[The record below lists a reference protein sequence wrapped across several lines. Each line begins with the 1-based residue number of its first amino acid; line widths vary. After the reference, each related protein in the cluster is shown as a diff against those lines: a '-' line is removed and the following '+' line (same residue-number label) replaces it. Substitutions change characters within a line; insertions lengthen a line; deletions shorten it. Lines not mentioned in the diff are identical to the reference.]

1 MITDLFSHKI
11 HSSTAEWQEKL
22 IELACV
28 FAEFDGQI
36 YDREK
41 IEKRLQTISSRGT
54 FVARDASK
62 FRDEISAYPAY
73 LGLYRL
79 ELLNNAWIFRLSET
93 AKRYLINEEPNVAA
107 FMLLQLTLF
116 QYPSG
121 MGVAYYSN
129 SDKLRIQANTRVRTF
144 DFIKKSIHISPLRLI
159 CKGLEADAHL
169 RDISILD
176 AKLTYRELFVL
187 ANHSDINKFALPN
200 LSKVIEILRETRE
213 GLHLPPPH
221 FETRLHILNHT
232 DFLKVDKGA
241 IGLRNAVNDRDI
253 ADILLKFETIV
264 HLDIQ
269 FNGFDNAKNE
279 SDFIEIIKKGEWSRY
294 FDSLISLNSE
304 VVKILANDSIFEL
317 PDLKLVNGDVQ
328 KETIKVEPPITYPFK
343 KRTDTIIVTTPKSK
357 KAQFADPE
365 ITRIKRQRSNLSHKL
380 ILQQLD
386 EYLKGLG
393 AEPFENEHI
402 DLFAQIPSDGKYL
415 FEIKSVIG
423 DNLLSQTRKGLSQLY
438 EYRFRYKSEIGIDTK
453 LCLVLPNEPT
463 SINWLQEYLCVDRQI
478 AVIWFGADGNLQYS
492 QFCKNLIQPLLT
504 VLT

>member
-41 IEKRLQTISSRGT
+41 IERRLQAISSRAT

-79 ELLNNAWIFRLSET
+79 ELLNDAWVFRLSET

-121 MGVAYYSN
+121 MGIAYSSN
-129 SDKLRIQANTRVRTF
+129 SNKLRIQANTRVRTF
-144 DFIKKSIHISPLRLI
+144 DFIKKGIHISPLRLI

-169 RDISILD
+169 SGVSVLE

-187 ANHSDINKFALPN
+187 ANHPDINQSALPE
-200 LSKVIEILRETRE
+200 LSKVVEVLDETRQ
-213 GLHLPPPH
+213 GLHFPPPH

-241 IGLRNAVNDRDI
+241 IGLRDTVNDRDI

-264 HLDIQ
+264 RLDIQ
-269 FNGFDNAKNE
+269 FTGFDSAKDE

-294 FDSLISLNSE
+294 FDSLISLSSE
-304 VVKILANDSIFEL
+304 IIKILANDSIFES
-317 PDLKLVNGDVQ
+317 PDLKTISPHVQ
-328 KETIKVEPPITYPFK
+328 KEPAKIEPPITYPFK
-343 KRTDTIIVTTPKSK
+343 KRTDSVTIVTPKSK

-386 EYLKGLG
+386 EYLKSLG

-415 FEIKSVIG
+415 FEVKSVIG

-438 EYRFRYKSEIGIDTK
+438 EYRFRYKQEIGIDTK

-463 SINWLQEYLCVDRQI
+463 AINWLQEYLCVDREI
-478 AVIWFGADGNLQYS
+478 AVIWFSGDGNLQYS
-492 QFCKNLIQPLLT
+492 QYCKNLIQPLLM
-504 VLT
+504 VS